1 MLFLSNLKNPKISK
15 KDDEEKAAA
24 AKAADTAKAAAAKAA
39 GVSVLDEKAA
49 AIDAFNTQARAS
61 CQ

>member
-1 MLFLSNLKNPKISK
+1 MVLSNLKNPKISK
-15 KDDEEKAAA
+15 KDDEE
-24 AKAADTAKAAAAKAA
+24 KAADTAKAAAAKAA